1 MNATARPVGV
11 DIMKEPQSGDNQW
24 RGFFITSAVG
34 ANVVCFLLAGY
45 FIGHFLGKKL
55 GSPIMWT
62 TGGVLV
68 GLGFGIVSVIFLLK
82 KFTEDNNG

>member
-1 MNATARPVGV
+1 
-11 DIMKEPQSGDNQW
+11 MKEPQSGDNQW

-34 ANVVCFLLAGY
+34 ANVVCFLLVGY

-55 GSPIMWT
+55 GSPIIWT
-62 TGGVLV
+62 TGGVLI